1 MCYALDMSTLA
12 KLPGGK
18 PETSVVPSIALEEV
32 DALAPAD
39 REALLA
45 SLKAA
50 EARVKS
56 GNSIVYDRADQRR
69 RFEKIYSGRT

>member
-1 MCYALDMSTLA
+1 MCYAPDMSTLA
-12 KLPGGK
+12 KLPGHK

-32 DALAPAD
+32 EPLTSAE

-56 GNSIVYDRADQRR
+56 GHSIVYDRVDQRR